1 MSDVDLMLLTGFL
14 GAGLRLGMA
23 IGFAA
28 IGEAVAERGGV
39 INVGI
44 EGIMLVGAFLAT
56 IGAVYSGS
64 PWTGVAL
71 ALVGGAAMAGIHAV
85 LVILWQVDQIV
96 SGIGLVVFGSG
107 LSSFLFRLTLG
118 GTPIAVPA
126 MQPIELGALSK
137 LPVIGPLLFGQNPLV
152 YIGVIGA
159 FGIGFMLNRTALGL
173 EIRGCG
179 ENPDAATA
187 MGIPV
192 SVRRIQCII
201 FGGALA
207 GLGGAYLAIAQ
218 INAFVENMVAGRG
231 FLAIACV
238 VFGRWRPLGALVAAI
253 SFGLA
258 EAAQIRLQTRFPG
271 LPYQFL
277 VMLPNI
283 VATIALVMLSR
294 SNASPA
300 ALGR

>member
-1 MSDVDLMLLTGFL
+1 MSDVELMLLTGFL

-28 IGEAVAERGGV
+28 IGEAVCERGGV

-64 PWTGVAL
+64 PWAGVAL
-71 ALVGGAAMAGIHAV
+71 ALIGGAAMAGIHAV
-85 LVILWQVDQIV
+85 LVILWRVDQIV
-96 SGIGLVVFGSG
+96 SGIGLVVFGTG
-107 LSSFLFRLTLG
+107 LSSFLFRLTVG
-118 GTPIAVPA
+118 GTPLAVPA
-126 MQPIELGALSK
+126 LQPIELGALSK

-152 YIGVIGA
+152 YLGVIAA

-173 EIRGCG
+173 EIRACG

-187 MGIPV
+187 LGIPV
-192 SVRRIQCII
+192 SARRIQCII

-258 EAAQIRLQTRFPG
+258 EAAQIRFQTRFPD

-277 VMLPNI
+277 VMLPYI
-283 VATIALVMLSR
+283 FATVALVMLSR